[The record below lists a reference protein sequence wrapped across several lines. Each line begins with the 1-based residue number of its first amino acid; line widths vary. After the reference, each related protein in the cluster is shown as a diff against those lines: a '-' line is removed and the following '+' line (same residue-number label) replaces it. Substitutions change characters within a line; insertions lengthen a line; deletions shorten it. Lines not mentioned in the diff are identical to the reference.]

1 MKVDSRKMND
11 KDQIIEDLRRELTT
25 TRELLEVKNPTEAR
39 RKRDKNALVRSEARF
54 RQVVMFSPNPLLTL
68 DAQGRMVFCNKA
80 YEDLIGHP
88 LVEVA
93 GKLFGPLFLD
103 SVSEERVAEA
113 VARVFKGE
121 ICPEIELTIR
131 HKDGARRHTLSRAFP
146 VYSPQHII
154 EECAIANAD
163 ITELKLAQQALKDSD
178 ERYRALSDAS
188 FEGIMI
194 TREGI
199 ILDAN
204 ENVVALSG
212 YDLSEL
218 IGMNVGELV
227 AAEYRSE
234 ALEHVLSDSPKV
246 HESIAVRKDGTL
258 VPIEVRGK
266 IIAYKG
272 GTARVSAILDISE
285 RWIAEQALSEN
296 SQRMRAIIESARD
309 CIFIM
314 DRDRRYVHVN
324 PAMTSLLK
332 LPTFRIIGRTSEDI
346 FGESIGRHLRDVEH
360 RVLNGESIEEEN
372 TRPVNGEPM
381 TFLDTLVP
389 LFNHKGEI
397 YGICGIS
404 RNITERKR
412 ISPTSA
418 TGPWNYLSTSMKFV
432 MEKAGQIAAKEGII
446 LLLGE
451 SGTGKDH
458 LARWIHEHSKRS
470 GNPFFSVNCAALPQ
484 ELAESELFG
493 HESGAFTGAKN
504 RKRGLLELAEGGTLL
519 LNEIG
524 ELTPVLQAK
533 LLSFLDTRSFLRVGG
548 EKSIRVDARII
559 AATHRDLE
567 KEVEEGRFLQPLFY
581 RLNVFSITVP
591 PLRERLEDIP
601 VLVEEIVSRI
611 AAEMHLTERPSI
623 DSSTMATLARYDWP
637 GNVRE
642 LRNVLER
649 ALMLWDTGDLELLP
663 PIRGVL
669 SGDWSYH
676 VPASPKKTLH
686 ELTEDF
692 RRALCLEM
700 IRRYGNNKK
709 EAAQSLGI
717 SRFSIYRYIGS

>member
-1 MKVDSRKMND
+1 MDD
-11 KDQIIEDLRRELTT
+11 KDQIIEDLRRELTE
-25 TRELLEVKNPTEAR
+25 TRRSLDTKHAAEAR
-39 RKRDKNALVRSEARF
+39 RKQDEITLVGSEARS

-68 DAQGRMVFCNKA
+68 DAQGRTVFCNKA
-80 YEDLIGHP
+80 CEDLVGHP
-88 LVEVA
+88 LADLA
-93 GKLFGPLFLD
+93 GKPFGSMFLD
-103 SVSEERVAEA
+103 SVSAERVAEA
-113 VARVFKGE
+113 VAKVFRGE
-121 ICPEIELTIR
+121 TCPELELTIR
-131 HKDGARRHTLSRAFP
+131 HEGGGLHHTLSRAYP
-146 VYSPQHII
+146 IYSSQDMV

-163 ITELKLAQQALKDSD
+163 ITELKLAQQALKDS
-178 ERYRALSDAS
+178 EVRYKALSDSS

-194 TREGI
+194 TRDGV
-199 ILDAN
+199 ILDVN
-204 ENVVALSG
+204 ENLVTLSG
-212 YDLSEL
+212 YGLSEL

-227 AAEYRSE
+227 AAEYRLE
-234 ALEHVLSDSPKV
+234 ALKHIQSDSTTA
-246 HESIAVRKDGTL
+246 HESVAVRKDETL
-258 VPIEVRGK
+258 VPVEVRGK
-266 IIAYKG
+266 IISYRG

-285 RWIAEQALSEN
+285 RWLAEQALSEN
-296 SQRMRAIIESARD
+296 EQRLRAIIESARD
-309 CIFIM
+309 CIFLM
-314 DRDRRYVHVN
+314 DQGRKYVHVN

-332 LPTFRIIGRTSEDI
+332 LPTFRIIGHTSEDV
-346 FGESIGRHLRDVEH
+346 FGESVGRHLREVEN
-360 RVLNGESIEEEN
+360 RVLNGESIEEEH

-389 LFNHKGEI
+389 LFNYKREI

-404 RNITERKR
+404 RNITDRKR
-412 ISPTSA
+412 VSPASA
-418 TGPWNYLSTSMKFV
+418 NEPWNYLSPAMKLV
-432 MEKAGQIAAKEGII
+432 MEKAGQVAAKEGII

-458 LARWIHEHSKRS
+458 MARWIHEHSKRS

-524 ELTPVLQAK
+524 ELSPVLQAK

-601 VLVEEIVSRI
+601 VLVEVIVSRV
-611 AAEMHLTERPSI
+611 AGEMHLTERPFI
-623 DSSTMATLARYDWP
+623 DSSTMAVLARYDWP

-649 ALMLWDTGDLELLP
+649 ALMLWDGGDLQLFP
-663 PIRGVL
+663 PIGGVL
-669 SGDWSYH
+669 SGEWSYR
-676 VPASPKKTLH
+676 VSASPMKTLH

-692 RRALCLEM
+692 RKSLCLEM
-700 IRRYGNNKK
+700 IRRFGNNKK
-709 EAAQSLGI
+709 EAAQALGI
-717 SRFSIYRYIGS
+717 SRYSIYRYIDS